1 MNKKPDPE
9 MIDDENPE
17 WGDAEFAS
25 AKKFT
30 EMPAEFQAVVR
41 KVRGPQKSPT
51 KQQVTLRLSPDV
63 LEGFKG
69 FGQGWQTLLDTALR
83 EWLQTHQKA

>member
-17 WGDAEFAS
+17 WGEAEFKS

-30 EMPAEFQAVVR
+30 DMPAEFQAMVR
-41 KVRGPQKSPT
+41 TRGPQKSPT
-51 KQQVTLRLSPDV
+51 KRQVTLRLSPDV
-63 LEGFKG
+63 LDAFKE
-69 FGQGWQTLLDTALR
+69 FGQG
-83 EWLQTHQKA
+83 